1 MEVTDLEKW
10 IGGTDLIESFMKTIK
25 DNDLRNDRIKKEL
38 NDLENRVVPKRF
50 TKNGCQH
57 GFCDPLCMF
66 LQQSIMYSFQEEL

>member
-25 DNDLRNDRIKKEL
+25 ENDLRNDRIKKEL
-38 NDLENRVVPKRF
+38 NDLENRIVPKRF
-50 TKNGCQH
+50 MKNECQH
-57 GFCDPLCMF
+57 GFCDPLCML